1 MFSKRCCKML
11 QLLLLLL
18 LSMCHWSSA
27 KLPSSITPCARDD
40 PQLERCIINA
50 VYQVR
55 PLLVHGDLGDGYRTP
70 PLEPLQLDNIELGSS
85 SQFQAVFMDLYAR
98 GGSNFTIDRIIAQPE
113 DISYDLWITLP
124 RIVFSGK
131 YFMRLNLLLL
141 DIQGK
146 GTMRGYCESAKAAVK
161 MRGTRYLRN
170 GLEYVKFTKMT
181 MRIQFKDFK
190 LQLDNL
196 FNGNGVLGEAGNA
209 LINDNQDLYLNEI
222 VPGLERGLSK
232 KFLDVANEILA
243 TATFDEMFPPS
254 RTIVNPISFPN
265 HASGSGSGSGTVGP
279 NIFETPLA
287 SRNPTGGILDQL
299 PPRSS
304 SHSHNQRPKQPVNN
318 PAGGIFGESL
328 PGGGIIDPRLNL
340 GS

>member
-1 MFSKRCCKML
+1 MFANCCYKVL
-11 QLLLLLL
+11 QLIMVLLA
-18 LSMCHWSSA
+18 MCHWSNA
-27 KLPSSITPCARDD
+27 RLPSSITPCARDD

-50 VYQVR
+50 VYQVK

-70 PLEPLQLDNIELGSS
+70 PLEPLQLDDIELGSS
-85 SQFQAVFMDLYAR
+85 SQFQAVFMDLVAR
-98 GGSNFTIDRIIAQPE
+98 GGSNFTIDRIIAKPE
-113 DISYDLWITLP
+113 DIAYDLWITLP
-124 RIVFSGK
+124 RIQFSGR
-131 YFMRLNLLLL
+131 YFMRLNLLLI

-232 KFLDVANEILA
+232 KFLAVANEILA
-243 TATFDEMFPPS
+243 SATFEEMFPPS
-254 RTIVNPISFPN
+254 RTIVNPIAFPRPTV
-265 HASGSGSGSGTVGP
+265 GSGP
-279 NIFETPLA
+279 AIFEPTYA
-287 SRNPTGGILDQL
+287 SRNPVGGILSQL
-299 PPRSS
+299 PPRN
-304 SHSHNQRPKQPVNN
+304 HNHNHNQKPKLPTNN
-318 PAGGIFGESL
+318 PAGDIFGESL

-340 GS
+340 GT